1 MGTIAKYLIAFVAIV
16 GATWIR
22 MLVDP
27 IVGDRHPF
35 VTYVLAIIFTSWC
48 CGLWPAVLAL
58 VFGFLA
64 AAFFFATPRGSI
76 AISGLDMQVGLGLYI
91 VVGFFLTPLL
101 IGIPIMAYG
110 FYKLTQ

>member
-1 MGTIAKYLIAFVAIV
+1 
-16 GATWIR
+16 

-76 AISGLDMQVGLGLYI
+76 AISGLDMQVGLE
-91 VVGFFLTPLL
+91 
-101 IGIPIMAYG
+101 IGRAHV
-110 FYKLTQ
+110 